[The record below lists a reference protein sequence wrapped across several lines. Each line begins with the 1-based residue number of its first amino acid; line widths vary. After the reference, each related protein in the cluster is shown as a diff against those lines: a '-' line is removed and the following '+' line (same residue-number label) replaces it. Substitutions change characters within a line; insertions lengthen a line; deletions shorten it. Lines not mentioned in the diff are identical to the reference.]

1 MSEYLQKEKER
12 IARMNAETAHDFH
25 RIEFREMCAQM
36 IDEAMRQHDQQLQ
49 VDVQTTLN
57 GRPTTMTGLV
67 SDIKKQITSALQKAF
82 GR

>member
-1 MSEYLQKEKER
+1 MSDYLQQEKER

-49 VDVQTTLN
+49 VDVQTSLN